1 MLYHFAAKIIS
12 RAKGQSICA
21 AAAYRSGEKIENDYD
36 GIIHDYRQK
45 ENVEMSIV
53 LLPDNAP
60 EAFAD
65 RQKLWNAV
73 EQNEKKANAQLGR
86 ELEFSLPREL
96 SREERER
103 IALEFVQEYLVKNG
117 MIADVS
123 FHNPPKMNS
132 QKQPVDTE
140 GNVVR
145 DPELFVYN
153 NPHIHVLLPL
163 RPIDENGKWESK
175 RQKLYV
181 CEKNGQQRNFT
192 PSELKDNAGW
202 EKLYSYKDESGEQ
215 GWYTKSFV
223 EDHPEKKLAQINR
236 YPKSETIVNPT
247 LEKWNSKDFLME
259 LREAWA
265 NKVNLAYEAHGIEER
280 VDHRS
285 YEEQELDLIPSI
297 HEGKAVTIA
306 EKRLKEEYDRKIANG
321 EDAVLQHT
329 DIRNMNIAIQE
340 HNQEIRIVAEM
351 KRLRQQ
357 MAQIINPVK
366 ARLAEFEQEIAEKLE
381 IIRAELILLGIRIQR
396 AVSLKGEVDERIR
409 FNQAYI
415 NDIQPVR
422 KTRIEVLRKE
432 KRLLL
437 EQYESLGPFSLKKRE
452 KLQDRIES
460 MDNEIYI
467 LSENQKYARR
477 AKQEIDRLQEVSD
490 KADTQIKEMRR
501 QYSRKED
508 SYLKIESTIP
518 IDQVIIINQ
527 RRQNIRPSIE
537 RRYVNKKRSYEYT
550 KEAERLDAK
559 MTNYDIKTPH
569 SEIKHQQKTISWD

>member
-96 SREERER
+96 SGEERER

-181 CEKNGQQRNFT
+181 CEKNGHQRNFT

-223 EDHPEKKLAQINR
+223 EDHPEKKLTQINR

-366 ARLAEFEQEIAEKLE
+366 ARLAEFEQGIAEKLE

-422 KTRIEVLRKE
+422 KTRLEVLRKE